1 MKFGAQCLRHC
12 APFCYHKNM
21 NALWLNRIVA
31 YKNSPLCIESIRRLI
46 GLKIERQGNLL
57 QKYKKKSYLS
67 KIESAISTQD
77 VLIEEA
83 RSAKYFWRH
92 FRDLVLGQTK
102 FLSRIPHSKD
112 VLNQILDIGYHHI
125 TNIVKK
131 ILEQHGIPS
140 AIGLLHTA
148 REVSSEPL
156 AYDLVEIFRADI
168 VDAEALR
175 FLRLKKKKFEILEQK
190 DVGHFL
196 HEVNERLEQEFF
208 LKDFKICHKY
218 RYYMELQILRFIKAI
233 NHNEV
238 FEPFFLPT
246 RHEDRCA

>member
-1 MKFGAQCLRHC
+1 MKFGARLLRHC

-31 YKNSPLCIESIRRLI
+31 YKNSPMCIESIRRLI

-57 QKYKKKSYLS
+57 GKYKKKPYISN
-67 KIESAISTQD
+67 INNMMSTQD
-77 VLIEEA
+77 ILLEEA

-92 FRDLVLGQTK
+92 FRDLIAIQTTFLG
-102 FLSRIPHSKD
+102 RVPHSKD
-112 VLNQILDIGYHHI
+112 VTNHMLDIGYHHL
-125 TNIVKK
+125 TNMVKK
-131 ILEQHGIPS
+131 ILEQHSIPS
-140 AIGLLHTA
+140 AIGLLHIA
-148 REVSSEPL
+148 KEMSSAPL
-156 AYDLVEIFRADI
+156 AYDIVEMFRADVI
-168 VDAEALR
+168 DTEVLR
-175 FLRLKKKKFEILEQK
+175 FLRLKKKKFETLEQE

-218 RYYMELQILRFIKAI
+218 CYYMELQIVRFIKAI

-238 FEPFFLPT
+238 FEPFYLPT